1 VIPVFVDMD
10 GTLIEGSTSTLEI
23 KNYIK
28 KNDLAHLTRKILK
41 NSLYTRLKLKTWISN
56 QNLDHLKYKF
66 DQEIVIILRKYQ
78 VTGSKL
84 ILATASPAFS
94 TNRVISQSPI
104 IFNEIISSN
113 AHTNLK
119 GSKKLVEIKK
129 WLKNSESQ
137 DFVYIGNSF
146 ADLKIMKSAKESIF
160 VGSTINY
167 LVGKYLFRI
176 EKIKKISHFARETM
190 A

>member
-1 VIPVFVDMD
+1 MIPVFVDMD
-10 GTLIEGSTSTLEI
+10 GTLIKGSTSSLEI
-23 KNYIK
+23 RSYIK
-28 KNDLAHLTRKILK
+28 TKGLAHFAGIILK
-41 NSLYTRLKLKTWISN
+41 NSLYTRLKLKTWISIQKLSQLN
-56 QNLDHLKYKF
+56 YKF
-66 DQEIVIILRKYQ
+66 NEEIVTILRKHQ
-78 VTGSKL
+78 ILGNQL

-160 VGSTINY
+160 VGSAMNY
-167 LVGKYLFRI
+167 FVGKYLFRI
-176 EKIKKISHFARETM
+176 EKIQKISHFTGETM